1 MLTKDFVDS
10 CNQKINLIEYNIS
23 KEQPFC
29 FLDFEVFKHD
39 WLVCFSLDGIHV
51 KNIVNNVEILKNT
64 FINKLNNRI
73 LVAYNGNAYD
83 KYIMLA
89 LMNGIDP
96 KEVNDNLIYNDNF
109 NFFRTYDSDIILGK
123 DLCWYDPI
131 TRNAGSLKTYE
142 ACQGE
147 DIYESNVDFNIDT
160 KLTQKELE
168 ETIKYCT
175 FDVQMAAQYFYK
187 EMYESF
193 LGHIGLIE
201 QTLKVRTSRSFS
213 ELLPK
218 TDASLVGMYLC
229 SEPVVDTT
237 KPTDVITL
245 PDNIILGKYT
255 EQIEEFLK
263 IPITTLRKGSY
274 NDLNAW
280 ALKIIDE
287 AINQDSC
294 KEELEKIKNKIIK
307 QIESLK
313 KLKVENLK
321 LLEKDKDKLTKKQRE
336 KLDTY
341 DDKFKKANNKLQKLR
356 NNLNIQTNVVNNY
369 FDLKNKLNEY
379 KEKTKEYNETLV
391 QLIKLYKST
400 KVLIDH
406 ISFKWDKLMEF
417 ILLDEEIKSNNM
429 YIMEKKSTKY
439 NDILIVYP
447 FEIQLIIKG
456 IPHLFKTGGIHS
468 VYDKPLVFD
477 KDTEKDKNRVLLI
490 ADVGSLYPNLMRVFN
505 LCSRAMD
512 DPDAFAQMIFDR
524 IELKKKGDPFAG
536 VLKLILNTTYGCMG
550 SDYNPLRDP
559 TNRLKVCIFGQAAI
573 VDLLDKLEDK
583 ILSLEIFQ
591 SNTDGIIISCD
602 KSELQET
609 ENIIHEW
616 ENRTGLEME
625 INHCSKLVQRD
636 VSNYILIEEK

>member
-1 MLTKDFVDS
+1 MLTKELVDS
-10 CNQKINLIEYNIS
+10 CNNKIDLLQYGINKN
-23 KEQPFC
+23 QPFC
-29 FLDFEVFKHD
+29 FLDFEVFKYD
-39 WLVCFSLDGIHV
+39 WMVCFSLDGIRV
-51 KNIVNNVEILKNT
+51 KTIVNDVELLKDK
-64 FINKLNNRI
+64 FLNKLNDRI
-73 LVAYNGNAYD
+73 LVAYNGNNYD
-83 KYIMLA
+83 KYIMMA
-89 LMNGIDP
+89 LLNNIDP

-109 NFFRTYDSDIILGK
+109 NFFRTYNSEINIGT
-123 DLCWYDPI
+123 DLFWYDPI
-131 TRNAGSLKTYE
+131 SRGDGSLKTYE

-147 DIYESNVDFNIDT
+147 NIYESSVDFNLDA
-160 KLTQKELE
+160 KLNKEQIE
-168 ETIKYCT
+168 ETIKYCS

-187 EMYESF
+187 EKFESF

-201 QTLKVRTSRSFS
+201 QTLKTRTSETLSR
-213 ELLPK
+213 LLPK

-229 SEPVVDTT
+229 SEPIVDTT

-245 PDNIILGKYT
+245 PDNIILGKYK

-280 ALKIIDE
+280 ALKIINE

-294 KEELEKIKNKIIK
+294 KEELEKIQEKVIK

-313 KLKVENLK
+313 KLKAENLK
-321 LLEKDKDKLTKKQRE
+321 LLEKDKDKLTKKQQE

-341 DDKFKKANNKLQKLR
+341 DYKFKKVNDKLQKLR
-356 NNLNIQTNVVNNY
+356 NTLNIQTNVVNNY
-369 FDLKNKLNEY
+369 FDLKNKLNQY

-391 QLIKLYKST
+391 QLIKLYKTT
-400 KVLIDH
+400 KVLAAN
-406 ISFKWDKLMEF
+406 ISFKWDKLMDF
-417 ILLDEEIKSNNM
+417 ILLDEEIKFNNM
-429 YIMEKKSTKY
+429 YIMEKKNTKY

-468 VYDKPLVFD
+468 VYEKPMSFD
-477 KDTEKDKNRVLLI
+477 NTTEKDKNKTLLI

-505 LCSRAMD
+505 LCSRATD

-524 IELKKKGDPFAG
+524 IKLKKQGNDFAKI
-536 VLKLILNTTYGCMG
+536 LKLILNTFYGIMG
-550 SDYNPLRDP
+550 NQFNPAYDP

-573 VDLLDKLEDK
+573 VDLLDKLEDNV
-583 ILSLEIFQ
+583 STLEIYQ

-602 KSELQET
+602 KTELSEV
-609 ENIIHEW
+609 ENIIHKW

-625 INHCSKLVQRD
+625 INMCSRICQKD
-636 VSNYILIEEK
+636 VSNYLLIEEK